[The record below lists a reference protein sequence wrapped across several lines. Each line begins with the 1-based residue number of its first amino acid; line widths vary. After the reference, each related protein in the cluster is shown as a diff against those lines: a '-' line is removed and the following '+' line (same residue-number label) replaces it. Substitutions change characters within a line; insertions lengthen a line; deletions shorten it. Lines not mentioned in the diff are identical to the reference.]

1 VIERNLSCVERC
13 GALPRPN
20 SCSSASTSS
29 AQLLV
34 EAKLGLLPSSAID
47 TTLKPSD
54 VSVMK

>member
-1 VIERNLSCVERC
+1 MRC